1 MSTGPV
7 SFYTLASSSKI
18 SNSCAFEER
27 KRRQWEKVNSTR
39 SRSTHLEH
47 HLVLAQLL
55 LRLLTRDNVRVH
67 LCARIHIFLVSR
79 RAPSSSSSSSS
90 SSSRTRPTSTSTSNR
105 ARVAS
110 SRRTLRQR
118 LVRSRLLAKFL
129 LHLHRVRHR
138 RRHRASPSSS
148 VKSTRDASRPLASS
162 HLGRARRLGTSVDAS
177 RRRRDARRGEGRRK
191 RRRKIYMFYSSELL
205 CAKGA
210 LGQIWVRGASR
221 ERD

>member
-1 MSTGPV
+1 MKPDSAAA
-7 SFYTLASSSKI
+7 LAVL
-18 SNSCAFEER
+18 SNG
-27 KRRQWEKVNSTR
+27 
-39 SRSTHLEH
+39 EH
-47 HLVLAQLL
+47 LL
-55 LRLLTRDNVRVH
+55 L
-67 LCARIHIFLVSR
+67 
-79 RAPSSSSSSSS
+79 PSDAVVDSD
-90 SSSRTRPTSTSTSNR
+90 RTEM
-105 ARVAS
+105 A
-110 SRRTLRQR
+110 
-118 LVRSRLLAKFL
+118 
-129 LHLHRVRHR
+129 
-138 RRHRASPSSS
+138 SSS